1 MDKIKENLK
10 DMIYFPD
17 RRTREAFFA
26 ELEKAVADAG
36 VAHDDADGLT
46 KIANKLADE
55 KGLAHEPKVAD

>member
-17 RRTREAFFA
+17 EQARNEYFA
-26 ELEKAVADAG
+26 DLGKAVADAG

-46 KIANKLADE
+46 KIANKLADD
-55 KGLAHEPKVAD
+55 KGLTHEPKAAE

>member
-17 RRTREAFFA
+17 EQTRNQYFA
-26 ELEKAVADAG
+26 DLEKAVADAG

-46 KIANKLADE
+46 KIANKLADD
-55 KGLAHEPKVAD
+55 KGLAHEPKAAN

>member
-17 RRTREAFFA
+17 EQTRNAFFA
-26 ELEKAVADAG
+26 DLEKAVADAG

-46 KIANKLADE
+46 KLANKLADE
-55 KGLAHEPKVAD
+55 KGLAHEPK

>member
-26 ELEKAVADAG
+26 ELEKAVEDAG

-55 KGLAHEPKVAD
+55 KGLVHEPKVAD

>member
-17 RRTREAFFA
+17 EQTRNHYFA
-26 ELEKAVADAG
+26 DLEKAVADAG

-46 KIANKLADE
+46 KIANKLADD
-55 KGLAHEPKVAD
+55 KGLAHEPKGAN